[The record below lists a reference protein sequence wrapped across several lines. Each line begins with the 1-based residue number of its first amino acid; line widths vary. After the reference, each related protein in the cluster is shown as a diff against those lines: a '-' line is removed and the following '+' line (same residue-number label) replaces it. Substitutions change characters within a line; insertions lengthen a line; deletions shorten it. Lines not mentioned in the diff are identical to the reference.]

1 MWPFDTASGS
11 PESSTQSVDLALGEG
26 EREAMFD
33 FLQRLVRTPS
43 PSGQEGEMVRLV
55 LAELESLGVS
65 DVHTDSLGNV
75 IARLGSGDGPTLL
88 YDAHMDTV
96 KAAQTGWPHDPLAA
110 TIQDGVLYGL
120 GACDMKSG
128 LAAMVYA
135 AGRLAA
141 QRIALAGQLV
151 LACVV
156 QEEPCEGYSI
166 SHLLVESGIQP
177 NWVVLGEPSDLKVM
191 LGQRGRVMLR
201 VTVPGRTCHGSRP
214 DLGENAIYAASRL
227 IFGIELLADQMADD
241 PLLGPASVAVTRIES
256 DAPSLNAIPDRCVLY
271 VDRRLTLGET
281 PKRALTEIE
290 AIIAREGIGAEV
302 EITEYVATSYTGLE
316 CRRREAFN
324 AWALDEDHLL
334 VTAIYK
340 AAEGALGFAPEVGRW
355 AFSTDGVYTMGEMQI
370 PTVGFG
376 PGNPDHAH
384 TVHDQ
389 VRLDDVAKAAH
400 VYAGLAVALL
410 R

>member
-1 MWPFDTASGS
+1 MWPFGTMSGS
-11 PESSTQSVDLALGEG
+11 PESSPPSVDLALGEG
-26 EREAMFD
+26 ERAAMFD

-43 PSGQEGEMVRLV
+43 LSGQEGEVVRLV
-55 LAELESLGVS
+55 RSELESLGVS

-75 IARLGSGDGPTLL
+75 IVRLGSGDGPTLL

-96 KAAQTGWPHDPLAA
+96 KPAQSGWLHDPLAGVVEG
-110 TIQDGVLYGL
+110 GVLYGL

-135 AGRLAA
+135 IGRLAA
-141 QRIALAGQLV
+141 RRIALAGQLV

-166 SHLLVESGIQP
+166 SHLLTESGIRP

-241 PLLGPASVAVTRIES
+241 LLLGPASVAVTRIES

-302 EITEYVATSYTGLE
+302 EVTEYVATSYTGLE

-334 VTAIYK
+334 VRAICK
-340 AAEGALGFAPEVGRW
+340 AAEGALGYAPEVGRW

-400 VYAGLAVALL
+400 VYAALAVTLL
-410 R
+410 K